1 MPVSADHL
9 WKIIK
14 HNKMLQMQSP
24 ITKDNRRKGK
34 NKSACK
40 TNNMELIEGSLVL
53 CTVKKIE
60 KTTVF
65 LEIEGNGEGSMVL
78 SEVAAGRIRNL
89 RDHVAPNRRIVC
101 KILRIENGNIQLS
114 LRRVTGKEKEL
125 VLQQYERERNITNML
140 KAIIKSPEILIDK
153 IKKEYNLIDFFE
165 EAKENPSL
173 LKKFFVKEELEKLSK
188 ILIEKLEKEK
198 IVRKIFRLSS
208 NSKNGLSV
216 IKEVLL
222 SIPAKIKYLGSS
234 KFSIEIQAKDFKEA
248 NKQLLS
254 ALDQIQSKA
263 KQKKALFEIIEK

>member
-14 HNKMLQMQSP
+14 HDKMLQMQSS
-24 ITKDNRRKGK
+24 IAKDNRRKGK
-34 NKSACK
+34 NKSASK

-89 RDHVAPNRRIVC
+89 RDYVAPNRRIVC

-165 EAKENPSL
+165 EAKENTSL

-198 IVRKIFRLSS
+198 IVRKIFKLSS

-222 SIPAKIKYLGSS
+222 NISAKIKYLGSS

-263 KQKKALFEIIEK
+263 KQKKALFEIMEK